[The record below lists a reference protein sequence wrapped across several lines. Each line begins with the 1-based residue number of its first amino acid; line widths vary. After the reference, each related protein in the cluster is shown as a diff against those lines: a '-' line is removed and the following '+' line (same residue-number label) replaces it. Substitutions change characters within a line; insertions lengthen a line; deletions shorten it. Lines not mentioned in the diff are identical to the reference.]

1 MCKNLGDPLQI
12 LSQGYLQTSRMWRW
26 EITSRAGTGM
36 GPGPWGWDLVRGGDG
51 GGQIPIDGKGA
62 SRGIQ
67 IPLVCLGCGQR
78 TGTTSWIL
86 WITLRTGRRGMQIIE
101 DDPLWCWGQSDLGRW
116 PQWSQSSFW
125 SGEWCSLTWELEMED
140 EKVVFIISGAEL
152 VEMISVVS
160 SSRDWPWPQ
169 P

>member
-1 MCKNLGDPLQI
+1 MATDPISGLSPDIKDVAMGDNK
-12 LSQGYLQTSRMWRW
+12 QGWR
-26 EITSRAGTGM
+26 GL

-86 WITLRTGRRGMQIIE
+86 WITLRTGRRGIHRGRSSMVLRPEWSWEMATVKTILLLIWWMVQPHLRTGDGGWQGRLDYICR
-101 DDPLWCWGQSDLGRW
+101 DDQCGKCDSFQHDYFNFNLWYSY
-116 PQWSQSSFW
+116 SF
-125 SGEWCSLTWELEMED
+125 
-140 EKVVFIISGAEL
+140 
-152 VEMISVVS
+152 
-160 SSRDWPWPQ
+160 
-169 P
+169 